1 MPVRSGS
8 ARRYGDALFSIAVE
22 RDSLDQWAGEL
33 DRVGTVAQDPQVT
46 RALTTPA
53 IGLQA
58 KRQVLESLAG
68 PLSRETLSLI
78 TILLER
84 QRVELFPALA
94 EAFADRVREHR
105 GIALAEVT
113 TAVPLGDAERAYVA
127 ERLAG
132 YIGRRVEVHTRV
144 DPEIIGGVV
153 ARVSDQLI
161 DASVRGRLEALK
173 RRLQSD
179 GIRG

>member
-1 MPVRSGS
+1 MPVRTGS
-8 ARRYGDALFSIAVE
+8 AGRYADALFSIAVE
-22 RDSLDQWAGEL
+22 RDTLDQWADEL
-33 DRVGTVAQDPQVT
+33 NRVRALAQEPQVM
-46 RALTTPA
+46 RALTTPS

-68 PLSRETLSLI
+68 PLSRETLALI
-78 TILLER
+78 NILLAR
-84 QRVELFPALA
+84 KRVQLFPALA

-113 TAVPLGDAERAYVA
+113 TAVPLADSERAYVA

-132 YIGRRVEVHTRV
+132 YIGRRVEVQTRV
-144 DPEIIGGVV
+144 DPAIIGGVV
-153 ARVSDQLI
+153 ARVADQLI
-161 DASVRGRLEALK
+161 DASIRGRLDALR

-179 GIRG
+179 GVRG